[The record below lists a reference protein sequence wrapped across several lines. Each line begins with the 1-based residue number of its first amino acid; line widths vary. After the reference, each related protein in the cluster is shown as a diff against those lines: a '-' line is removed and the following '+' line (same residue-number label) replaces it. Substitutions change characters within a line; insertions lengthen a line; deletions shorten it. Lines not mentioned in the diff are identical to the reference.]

1 MQKRGESMRILVVED
16 DIQLQ
21 TGLQELLLDEGYQVE
36 TAGDIQEAR
45 AVRGKFSEAGQD
57 IHLVLLDIMLKDRL
71 GFELCREIR
80 ETEDT
85 PIIFLT
91 ALDDEEHVIEGLN
104 MGGDDYIA
112 KPFRSRELLARISAH
127 IRRYRSEQE
136 NRGMQEWQSQRNQD
150 NPVERKRYLQSG
162 DIRYLLEEERI
173 FLDGQELHLRK
184 VEQELLKYFLDSNGR
199 LLRREQILEYIW
211 DSVGDIVEDN
221 TLSVQVSRLRKQIG
235 RYQDEDYIETLRG
248 IGYRW
253 HQPIKLISE

>member
-1 MQKRGESMRILVVED
+1 MRILVVED
-16 DIQLQ
+16 DIRLQ
-21 TGLQELLLDEGYQVE
+21 TGLKELLLDQGYQVE
-36 TAGDIQEAR
+36 TAGDIQAAR
-45 AVRGKFSEAGQD
+45 ALRKKISEAGED
-57 IHLVLLDIMLKDRL
+57 IHLILLDIMLKEKS

-80 ETEDT
+80 EREDT

-104 MGGDDYIA
+104 IGGDDYVT

-127 IRRYRSEQE
+127 IRRYHNDQE
-136 NRGMQEWQSQRNQD
+136 NKDIRQWQPQRKED
-150 NPVERKRYLQSG
+150 NPIERKRYLQSG

-173 FLDGQELHLRK
+173 FLDGRELHLRK

-221 TLSVQVSRLRKQIG
+221 TLSVQLSRLRKQIG
-235 RYQDEDYIETLRG
+235 KYQGEDYIETLRG

-253 HQPIKLISE
+253 HPEIKLMYGGEK

>member
-1 MQKRGESMRILVVED
+1 MRILVVED

-21 TGLQELLLDEGYQVE
+21 TGLKELLLDGGYQVE
-36 TAGDIQEAR
+36 TAGDIREAR
-45 AVRGKFSEAGQD
+45 AIRSKISEAGQE

-80 ETEDT
+80 ETEET

-104 MGGDDYIA
+104 MGGDDYIT

-127 IRRYRSEQE
+127 IRRYRNEQE
-136 NRGMQEWQSQRNQD
+136 TKGMEEWSPQRD
-150 NPVERKRYLQSG
+150 EDTPIKRKRYLQSG
-162 DIRYLLEEERI
+162 DIRYLLGEERI
-173 FLDGQELHLRK
+173 FLNGRELHLRK
-184 VEQELLKYFLDSNGR
+184 VEQELLKYFLDSSGR

-235 RYQDEDYIETLRG
+235 KYQDEDYIETLRG

-253 HQPIKLISE
+253 HPEINKISE